1 MAVTEIVAPVR
12 APSPRPRSLWSDAAR
27 TFLRNKAGMA
37 GLAVFVLLLVVAV
50 FAPLLTPYKFLTQNY
65 SAIMQGPSAKHLMG
79 TDELGRDIL
88 SRVMMS
94 VRTAVLVATL
104 VTVISAVLG
113 TLVGAL
119 GALIGGWVDAA
130 ATWLM
135 DALLTVPPLWFAAF
149 IGVATRP
156 TITNWTTNLF
166 STTHWAVF
174 KDAVLTDYLVVI
186 GCLGLVSWAGIGRI
200 VRGQVLALREQEFI
214 QAERALG
221 ATNWWIVR
229 RHIIPN
235 VLGPV
240 IVALS
245 VSFGYAMLFEASL
258 SFLGIGIRPPGAS
271 LGQMI
276 SDGIGRYRS
285 APHLVAMPG
294 LVLAVVVLATNFMGD
309 ALNDALN
316 PKARQ
321 R

>member
-1 MAVTEIVAPVR
+1 MAVTEIAAPVR
-12 APSPRPRSLWSDAAR
+12 ATSPRPRSLWSDAAR

-37 GLAVFVLLLVVAV
+37 GLVVFVLLLVVAV
-50 FAPLLTPYKFLTQNY
+50 FAPLLTPYNFLTQNY
-65 SAIMQGPSAKHLMG
+65 SAIMQGPSARHLMG

-119 GALIGGWVDAA
+119 GALSGGWVDAA

-149 IGVATRP
+149 VGVATRP

-166 STTHWAVF
+166 TATHWDIF
-174 KDAVLTDYLVVI
+174 KDAVVTDYLVVV

-245 VSFGYAMLFEASL
+245 VSFGYAMLSEASL